1 MTQQDTLYIARDA
14 AEIAAKRLRLKQT
27 RHTATGL
34 LLLMT
39 ALFLVS
45 TYFEASHPALP
56 YVVAFSEAAMV
67 GALADWFAIVALFRR
82 PMGLP
87 IPHTAILPRSKGRIA
102 DNLGSFIQS
111 NFLST
116 ERILGK
122 LQEFNPAARLSLWLN
137 KPQTQKRMGSLAVRA
152 ASYALN
158 VLDDRRVLA
167 FLQGSIVAQLQKL
180 DLSRFSGDL
189 LQILTSN
196 GRHHALL
203 DELLQE
209 IDRQLE
215 RPEVRSSLTE
225 LIASELDFL
234 RYIRL
239 DHAASRFVVEKL
251 VRGMQKELQGMHAN
265 PDHALRMRFDQ
276 YVAGFVEKLK
286 HDPEFQHKGEA
297 IKLELLQHPAL
308 ATYAQS
314 LWQQFVTWLHADLHR
329 TDSTLRAHVVE
340 LAATLGQ
347 RLQEDP
353 ALQGW
358 INAQIAEAA
367 PALIEEYRD
376 KIGQFIAEQV
386 KAWDDRYMV
395 DRLELNIGPDLQF
408 IRVNGTLVGGC
419 IGLLIHVVSLMLQ
432 QGAPIY

>member
-45 TYFEASHPALP
+45 TYFETSHPALP

-215 RPEVRSSLTE
+215 RPEVRSRLTE

-251 VRGMQKELQGMHAN
+251 VRGIQKELQGMHTN

>member
-215 RPEVRSSLTE
+215 RPEVRSRLTE

-314 LWQQFVTWLHADLHR
+314 LWQQFVTWLHADLYR

>member
-189 LQILTSN
+189 LQTLTSN

-215 RPEVRSSLTE
+215 RPEVRSRLTE

-329 TDSTLRAHVVE
+329 TDSSLRAHVVE

>member
-215 RPEVRSSLTE
+215 RPEVRSRLTE

>member
-189 LQILTSN
+189 LQTLTSN

-215 RPEVRSSLTE
+215 RPEVRSRLTE

-329 TDSTLRAHVVE
+329 TDSSLRAHVVE

-419 IGLLIHVVSLMLQ
+419 IGLLIHVVSLLLQ